1 MTMRELKP
9 CPFCGQKPKSY
20 SITITDGKVSEME
33 LECCM
38 KFIIRPN
45 IFYYTVAFE
54 EHTFYPDGDAIEV
67 WNRRADNV
75 QDQNSDC

>member
-1 MTMRELKP
+1 MRELKG
-9 CPFCGQKPKSY
+9 CPFCGQKPESY

-45 IFYYTVAFE
+45 ILYYTVAFE
-54 EHTFYPDGDAIEV
+54 EHTYFPDGDAIDL
-67 WNRRADNV
+67 WNSRKG
-75 QDQNSDC
+75 